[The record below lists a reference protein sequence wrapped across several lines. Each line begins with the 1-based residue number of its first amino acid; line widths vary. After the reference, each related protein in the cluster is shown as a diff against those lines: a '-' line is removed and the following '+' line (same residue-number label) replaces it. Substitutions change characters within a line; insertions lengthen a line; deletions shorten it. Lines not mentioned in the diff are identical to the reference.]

1 MQKKQVIKHE
11 FLTQE
16 VNKHLVYISMKKR
29 LKNIYLSYINMKE

>member
-1 MQKKQVIKHE
+1 MN

-16 VNKHLVYISMKKR
+16 VNKLLVYTSMKKR